1 MVLMKHMLLSTVV
14 LLMSGCMIPGIP
26 GMSGGTNVAANTQV
40 GAENNQT
47 VGGTTHI
54 DPQTVDTLTINNTDI
69 SLVLLLMVV
78 TVIGVIGW
86 VLPTP
91 MSMIRRMR
99 T

>member
-1 MVLMKHMLLSTVV
+1 MAVLKPLALALSAVMLVGCSKIAA
-14 LLMSGCMIPGIP
+14 LLPA
-26 GMSGGTNVAANTQV
+26 GGTNVAANTQI

-91 MSMIRRMR
+91 MSMIRRWR
-99 T
+99 S

>member
-1 MVLMKHMLLSTVV
+1 MKHALLSTTF

-69 SLVLLLMVV
+69 SLLLLLMVV

-91 MSMIRRMR
+91 MSMIRRWR
-99 T
+99 S